1 MINIFVLRIVTSET
15 WDNYYFAN
23 RPYQR
28 LSAFTL
34 EKIKKGSSI
43 RDHQQI
49 TFVMLNRFWQF
60 SKTPPPPS
68 LILLEQGQAFPFL
81 QCISS
86 FEGTS
91 YKNYRIRYDP
101 QFIYLLF
108 YLSFCISI
116 SFFTNF
122 LNFIQYYLKK
132 YFCINFSF
140 SNGFTQASTPLMT
153 KTCYAWQKPFVDA
166 QSYKTKIKK
175 FWIRSCQPT
184 C

>member
-1 MINIFVLRIVTSET
+1 MINIFVFRLITSET
-15 WDNYYFAN
+15 WDNYYYFAN

-28 LSAFTL
+28 LTFTL
-34 EKIKKGSSI
+34 EKINKGSSI

-49 TFVMLNRFWQF
+49 PFVMLNRFWQF
-60 SKTPPPPS
+60 SKTLPPPS
-68 LILLEQGQAFPFL
+68 LILLEQGQAFLFL

-108 YLSFCISI
+108 YLSFYISI

-132 YFCINFSF
+132 DFCINFSF
-140 SNGFTQASTPLMT
+140 SNGFTQAPTPLMT
-153 KTCYAWQKPFVDA
+153 KTCYA
-166 QSYKTKIKK
+166 
-175 FWIRSCQPT
+175 
-184 C
+184 